1 MKYFEDFAVGEAA
14 TVGAHLVTE
23 QELVAFARAWDPQPT
38 HIDLDAAAR
47 SPFGGLI
54 ASGVH
59 VIAISVRLLV
69 TSAEEPVAVVAALG
83 WDHVRFLAP
92 VHVGDTL
99 TLTRRCI
106 EARPSQSHPERG
118 VVRNVLFLTNQSGVR
133 VLSYED
139 SILVTMRAAEAER
152 PGGAA

>member
-1 MKYFEDFAVGEAA
+1 MKYFEDFAVGEEA

-23 QELVAFARAWDPQPT
+23 EELTTFARAWDPQPSHT
-38 HIDLDAAAR
+38 DRSAAVQ

-54 ASGVH
+54 ASGAH

-69 TSAEEPVAVVAALG
+69 TSVTEPVAVVAALG

-92 VHVGDTL
+92 VRVGDTL

-118 VVRNVLFLTNQSGVR
+118 VVRNALLLTNQSGVR

-139 SILVTMRAAEAER
+139 SLLVTMRAPRGAR
-152 PGGAA
+152 PGSAA